1 MDLAEELN
9 TKNNITVG
17 EDIQDISFRKVGFS
31 YEGGTT
37 VLNNISFHVNTGEK
51 VAIIGANGSG
61 KTTIVNLLLRFLEP
75 TNGEIMI
82 NGQAVD
88 RFDIGSYRSLFAVVS
103 QEPYL
108 FYDTIYNNI
117 NLAELANMEEV
128 EKASKQSGASEFIH
142 RMLEREGSKIGKNGA
157 KLSGGEKQK
166 LAVARAIVKDAPII
180 ILDEATSGY
189 DVESDT
195 YLHEVLLRDFGHKTV
210 ILITH
215 RYTNLEGLDRVYH
228 LQDGC
233 LENST
238 NY

>member
-17 EDIQDISFRKVGFS
+17 EDIRDISFRKVGFS

-61 KTTIVNLLLRFLEP
+61 KTTIVKLLLRFLEP
-75 TNGEIMI
+75 TNGQIMI

-88 RFDIGSYRSLFAVVS
+88 RFDIDSYRSLFAVVS

-195 YLHEVLLRDFGHKTV
+195 YLHEVLLRDFSHKTV

-233 LENST
+233 LEYS
-238 NY
+238 